1 MVRNLCLAAMLVVVL
16 SGCKAV
22 SSLFAQQQWSHN
34 YVQDAGVTAND
45 PAIIDGDLNT
55 SGQSVFP
62 QEVDTSLRFPVSE
75 ARIELPETK
84 MLRKIVIHSP
94 NLIAFEIHS
103 RDNLGHWKKI
113 HEVKGNKQAE
123 IAVKVATRTDSIRI
137 RVERTSDD
145 AAQRRKNTS
154 RLPGGWTVIQGQIRA
169 PALIQEIEL
178 YGFVEAEEDT
188 PSVSADDA
196 PLF

>member
-1 MVRNLCLAAMLVVVL
+1 MIRNLSLATMLVVAL
-16 SGCKAV
+16 SGCKAA

-34 YVQDAGVTAND
+34 YTQDAGVTAND

-55 SGQSVFP
+55 TGQSVFP
-62 QEVDTSLRFPVSE
+62 QEIDTSLRFPVSE
-75 ARIELPETK
+75 TRIELPNAK

-94 NLIAFEIHS
+94 NLTAFEIHS

-113 HEVKGNKQAE
+113 HDEKGNKQTE
-123 IAVKVATRTDSIRI
+123 IVVKVAARTDSIRI

-145 AAQRRKNTS
+145 AAQRRKNTE
-154 RLPGGWTVIQGQIRA
+154 RLLDNRILIHGQIRA
-169 PALIQEIEL
+169 PAVIREVEL
-178 YGFVEAEEDT
+178 YGFVEAEEDI

-196 PLF
+196 PIF